1 MCVPLQD
8 VYEIGGI
15 GTGPV
20 GWAVTDVRAEVIAVE
35 IRHEVLSEVL
45 PGNSVGFS
53 VKDISVEDVCRDSGD
68 YPEPSRP
75 NQC

>member
-1 MCVPLQD
+1 M
-8 VYEIGGI
+8 
-15 GTGPV
+15 
-20 GWAVTDVRAEVIAVE
+20 AVE
-35 IRHEVLSEVL
+35 IHHEVLSEAL

-75 NQC
+75 NQCWLCTCAG

>member
-1 MCVPLQD
+1 M
-8 VYEIGGI
+8 
-15 GTGPV
+15 
-20 GWAVTDVRAEVIAVE
+20 TDVRAEVIAVE

-53 VKDISVEDVCRDSGD
+53 VKDISVEDVYRDSGD